1 MRKLLSILF
10 AAALSLSIS
19 SVSFAADA
27 QMEKKDHKNQTED
40 NTNMKVEHEQME
52 KNHEMME
59 KESDKNTKK

>member
-19 SVSFAADA
+19 SVSFAHV
-27 QMEKKDHKNQTED
+27 QMDNKDHKHQAED